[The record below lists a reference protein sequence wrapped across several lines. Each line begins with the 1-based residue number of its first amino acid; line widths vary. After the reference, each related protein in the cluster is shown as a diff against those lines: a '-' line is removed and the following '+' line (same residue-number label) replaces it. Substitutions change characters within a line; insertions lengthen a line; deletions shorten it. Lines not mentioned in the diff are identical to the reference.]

1 VSDGLVGVDRG
12 DEQIEPL
19 IVSVNN
25 SDYAHVPVPKPVH
38 GNLSA
43 AVEPDAVRSPVPS
56 GHDQRDPTDRG
67 SLGFECVGQ
76 CGEFDGWICR
86 TWPPRA
92 VESTCWEAVG
102 LQAEPRA
109 GGGRDRARDGE
120 LVRSDIALVCPVPGG
135 RCRGATENDVEP
147 GRLRSKLS
155 ATFALRFLGAGSS
168 TLPPDWLAGRR
179 PPPGKLNLPT

>member
-1 VSDGLVGVDRG
+1 MDLFGRRVVINSSGDVGILAVGSHSECPVSDGLVGVDKG

-19 IVSVNN
+19 IVSVND
-25 SDYAHVPVPKPVH
+25 SDYAHVPGPKPVH

-43 AVEPDAVRSPVPS
+43 AVEPDAVRSAVPS

-76 CGEFDGWICR
+76 CGELDGWICR

-109 GGGRDRARDGE
+109 GG
-120 LVRSDIALVCPVPGG
+120 
-135 RCRGATENDVEP
+135 
-147 GRLRSKLS
+147 
-155 ATFALRFLGAGSS
+155 
-168 TLPPDWLAGRR
+168 
-179 PPPGKLNLPT
+179 